1 MTDLKK
7 DFLKIKSWEGLEGV
21 ADWWLAKLEAARE
34 EGFAKGNLIPLAVQK
49 AALEQARE
57 EGRREAQD
65 EIRAWAK
72 AHGKNYKELRDFVDF
87 MNNSRDL

>member
-7 DFLKIKSWEGLEGV
+7 EFLKIKSWNGLEGV
-21 ADWWLAKLEAARE
+21 ADWWLAKLEAARDE
-34 EGFAKGNLIPLAVQK
+34 S
-49 AALEQARE
+49 
-57 EGRREAQD
+57 RREAQD

-87 MNNSRDL
+87 INDSRNI